1 MHTIFYWLSNSRDYY
16 KFQVEK
22 GAAADQNF
30 ISELCVRYKINIVLC
45 DEYLREATIRAMAIN
60 W

>member
-1 MHTIFYWLSNSRDYY
+1 MHTIFYWLYNSRGYY

-30 ISELCVRYKINIVLC
+30 ISKLCVRYKFNIVLC
-45 DEYLREATIRAMAIN
+45 GEYLREATIQAMAIN
-60 W
+60 R